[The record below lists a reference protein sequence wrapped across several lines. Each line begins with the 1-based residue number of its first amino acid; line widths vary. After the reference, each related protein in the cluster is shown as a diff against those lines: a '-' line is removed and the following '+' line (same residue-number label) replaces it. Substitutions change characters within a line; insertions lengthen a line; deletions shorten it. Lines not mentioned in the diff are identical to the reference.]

1 MAAKK
6 FYAVKKGKAVGVFRT
21 WEECKASV
29 DGYPGAEYKGFMSE
43 NEALEYLGMES
54 RKEDREDLP
63 RPGCLLAYVDG
74 SYEHSLKKYAFG
86 CVFILPNGKV
96 YTKYGNGDNEK
107 YLQHRNVM
115 GEMLGALYATKAAM
129 LNGYGEVEIRYD
141 YQGIEKWAT
150 GEWRAKNDETI
161 TYARTMRE
169 WGKKL
174 KIRFTKVA
182 AHTNVKYNE
191 LADLTA
197 KTGLT
202 EGNGIP
208 KVCRLEEMDEYPGEE

>member
-1 MAAKK
+1 MASKK
-6 FYAVKKGKAVGVFRT
+6 FYAVKKGKVTGLFRT
-21 WEECKASV
+21 WDECKASV
-29 DGYPGAEYKGFMSE
+29 DGYPGAEYKGFTSE
-43 NEALEYLGMES
+43 QEAREYLGMES

-86 CVFILPNGKV
+86 CVFILPNGKI
-96 YTKYGNGDNEK
+96 YTQYGNGDNEK

-129 LNGYGEVEIRYD
+129 LNGYREIEIRYD

-150 GEWRAKNDETI
+150 GEWRARNDETI
-161 TYARTMRE
+161 TYAGTMRE
-169 WGKKL
+169 WGRMLKL
-174 KIRFTKVA
+174 TFTKVA

-191 LADLTA
+191 LADQTA
-197 KTGLT
+197 KRGLT

-208 KVCRLEEMDEYPGEE
+208 KVCKLEEMEEYVGE